1 MKNNSHW
8 LATIE
13 QGFEEK
19 PRRKHFD
26 QIIKLNKKPKMTF
39 KKSKDEEVLKDEEV
53 IQPKDQLILIE
64 NYWCIYI
71 LLVPICVHTALNCMM
86 LL

>member
-8 LATIE
+8 LATFE

-39 KKSKDEEVLKDEEV
+39 KKSKEEQVLKDE
-53 IQPKDQLILIE
+53 DD
-64 NYWCIYI
+64 ND
-71 LLVPICVHTALNCMM
+71 
-86 LL
+86 